1 MAFPTPSIGDILMLS
16 QLAWKIGCAF
26 TAGQAGAPA
35 QFQEVE
41 NELKSLTT
49 AITLLAESLDEDG
62 SLLARADER
71 TREGLDKILGCCRQ
85 TLNDLDSF
93 VSQYQEIRR
102 FDEAGGLATQKSW
115 RSVLLKNYKKIMWTT
130 EGGSIQSLRNM
141 LAMHTQSIS
150 LTLQA
155 LQTRSLSRLEKV
167 IEPVADQINDMHS
180 RFNGDLDV
188 KIDEIHLVLLSLQ
201 AGMQQSSPMIWPS
214 RTESIASRRS
224 SSCSPVLRPRR
235 APTYSSVS
243 EGKERG
249 SVTSHSSYKYP
260 QTPQKTPELS
270 DSEFSVQSPPTS
282 SRTSKQQGFER
293 RESNVVPSEFQY
305 RLRDPP
311 PGYEKDR
318 RVSHQSEGSTLFSA
332 RTSSRRSDSQFHK
345 ASPEPLSPTML
356 PPAAMTPECNPTCS
370 RSESYDYSRHSRG
383 SQSTVQPTHFATL
396 EEQEKLEQNLFTEA
410 AVLCEVRATLIDY
423 TQPNEE
429 IPGEWK
435 MVEACKTC
443 KVYLVTR
450 KQKLASGALRFTT
463 SIWAL
468 SNDRGVRL
476 QQKIADGEELIPYTI
491 HGNDKKVV
499 LRVPA
504 ELKFHDTM
512 LDAKPVAFASTSWIN
527 YNFENERASSIFQGA
542 LIGKTLLLSVKTK
555 RTMRIHEGITGTFA
569 FAEQLCGLENLRL
582 FQDPQTGGVLAMI
595 HYTAHFHD
603 GYLAFYLN
611 SSRSPLRIRDE
622 DEKTIKVKGLNI
634 LVDDDTSMVR
644 RDSMISRPTSASR
657 PKGDNK
663 IIKAV
668 KIEFYT
674 PEDKRL
680 FKDKFREI
688 QSIPEQFLS

>member
-26 TAGQAGAPA
+26 TAGRAGAPA

-62 SLLARADER
+62 SLLARADGR

-85 TLNDLDSF
+85 TLDALDSF
-93 VSQYQEIRR
+93 VNQYQEVRR
-102 FDEAGGLATQKSW
+102 PDEAGGLATQKSW
-115 RSVLLKNYKKIMWTT
+115 RSVLLKNYKKIIWTT

-141 LAMHTQSIS
+141 LAMHTQSVS
-150 LTLQA
+150 LTMQA
-155 LQTRSLSRLEKV
+155 LQSRSLSRLEKV
-167 IEPVADQINDMHS
+167 IEPVADQINEMHN
-180 RFNGDLDV
+180 RLNGDLDI
-188 KIDEIHLVLLSLQ
+188 KIDEIHLVMLSLQ
-201 AGMQQSSPMIWPS
+201 AGMQQGSPMIWPS
-214 RTESIASRRS
+214 RTESVASRRS
-224 SSCSPVLRPRR
+224 SSGSPVLRPRR
-235 APTYSSVS
+235 APTYSLVA
-243 EGKERG
+243 EGKERE
-249 SVTSHSSYKYP
+249 SLASQSSSRYP

-270 DSEFSVQSPPTS
+270 DSELSVQSPPTS
-282 SRTSKQQGFER
+282 SRTSKQQGFDR
-293 RESNVVPSEFQY
+293 RESTILPSEFQY

-318 RVSHQSEGSTLFSA
+318 RVSHRSEDGAVYSP
-332 RTSSRRSDSQFHK
+332 RTSSQRSDLQFRK
-345 ASPEPLSPTML
+345 ASLEPLSPTML
-356 PPAAMTPECNPTCS
+356 PPAAMTPDSDPSHS
-370 RSESYDYSRHSRG
+370 RSQSHDYYGESRG
-383 SQSTVQPTHFATL
+383 SQSTIQPIHFATVDEQQEL
-396 EEQEKLEQNLFTEA
+396 ERSLFTEA
-410 AVLCEVRATLIDY
+410 AVLCEVRATMIDY

-435 MVEACKTC
+435 MVEACKNC
-443 KVYLVTR
+443 KVHLITR

-463 SIWAL
+463 SIWAF
-468 SNDRGVRL
+468 SDDRGVRL
-476 QQKIADGEELIPYTI
+476 QQKIADGDELIPYTI

-499 LRVPA
+499 LRAPV
-504 ELKFHDTM
+504 ELKFHDAV
-512 LDAKPVAFASTSWIN
+512 LDATPIAVAKTSWIN
-527 YNFENERASSIFQGA
+527 YNFENERASSVFQGA

-555 RTMRIHEGITGTFA
+555 RTMRVHEGITGTFA

-611 SSRSPLRIRDE
+611 SSQSPLRIRDE
-622 DEKTIKVKGLNI
+622 DEKTIKVKGLNV
-634 LVDDDTSMVR
+634 LVNDKTSMVR
-644 RDSMISRPTSASR
+644 RDSVVSSPTSVSR

-668 KIEFYT
+668 RIEFYT
-674 PEDKRL
+674 PEDMRL
-680 FKDKFREI
+680 FKDKFKEI
-688 QSIPEQFLS
+688 QGIPERFLS